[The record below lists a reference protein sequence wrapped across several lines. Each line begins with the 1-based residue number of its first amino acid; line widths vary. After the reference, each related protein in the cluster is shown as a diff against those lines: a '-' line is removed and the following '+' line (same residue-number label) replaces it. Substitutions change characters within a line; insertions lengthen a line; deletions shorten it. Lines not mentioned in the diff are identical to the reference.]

1 MSHTRTATPWL
12 FLFLLLAFVLACG
25 GPSADGEDESGS
37 SADKDSLVDHDLW
50 HKVDAAEDVF
60 GDRPASPFCPFGWT
74 PELFDGNN
82 SLSVN
87 TDTCQYL
94 TVRQASRLEV
104 LTGERVK
111 VRLYH
116 FDLES
121 LDPAAQAHLGVALD
135 GQVIWET
142 DIAIPTTGAY
152 VEGTFTAPRDFPV
165 GTPVDFHLHNHGPNS
180 YSLLRIKRLEGP

>member
-1 MSHTRTATPWL
+1 MSNTQDATPRL
-12 FLFLLLAFVLACG
+12 FVFLLLAFVLACG
-25 GPSADGEDESGS
+25 GTSADGEDESGS
-37 SADKDSLVDHDLW
+37 SAGKGSLVDHDRW

-60 GDRPASPFCPFGWT
+60 GDRPPAPFCPFGWV
-74 PELFDGNN
+74 PELFSGME

-94 TVRQASRLEV
+94 TLRQASRLEV

-116 FDLES
+116 FDLAS

-135 GQVIWET
+135 GQVMWET
-142 DIAIPTTGAY
+142 HIAIPTTGAY
-152 VEGTFTAPRDFPV
+152 VEATFDAPRDFPV